1 MVRREAY
8 SLSICTTPKAA
19 EDDGDFADDLVLLLE
34 DGTSGV
40 GTGILIGVGDCE
52 RAWLDNGNSGL
63 PCMDSSVPVAPC
75 RGISDGFGKSVKVMS
90 KASRGY
96 DEGEKSQ
103 VASSRSNGW
112 LEVVKDAVLEEDDS
126 RFEPSISAVSLLCSE
141 LSDADATGA
150 VIYIH
155 GVLLLEQREQVG

>member
-1 MVRREAY
+1 MEG
-8 SLSICTTPKAA
+8 A

-40 GTGILIGVGDCE
+40 RTGILIGGGDCE
-52 RAWLDNGNSGL
+52 RPWLDDENSGL
-63 PCMDSSVPVAPC
+63 PCTDNSVPVAPC
-75 RGISDGFGKSVKVMS
+75 RGISDGFGKSAKAIS

-112 LEVVKDAVLEEDDS
+112 LEVVKDAVLEEDD
-126 RFEPSISAVSLLCSE
+126 
-141 LSDADATGA
+141 
-150 VIYIH
+150 
-155 GVLLLEQREQVG
+155 